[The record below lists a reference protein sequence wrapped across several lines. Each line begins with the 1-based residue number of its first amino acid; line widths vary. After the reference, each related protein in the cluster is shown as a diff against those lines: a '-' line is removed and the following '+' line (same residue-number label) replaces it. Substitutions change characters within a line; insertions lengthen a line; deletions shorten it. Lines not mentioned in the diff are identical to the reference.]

1 MSEPSQLSTQGT
13 SLYPVAHP
21 YITAQGGREKKHPPT
36 DKMEHSSPGYP
47 FLNSSF
53 PSSLNHS
60 LTAGMLQVLLVLPR
74 SCLCFCLVSPPQG
87 ILSFQGLFGPKRVVI
102 PVFCTIPGL
111 SRALFHPPEL
121 ICIPTETLRELWEYF
136 WSVSE
141 IVTQWLTC
149 NLFGFSLS
157 KTEGS
162 CSLISSFTCI
172 WLLGK
177 QTDGSIS

>member
-1 MSEPSQLSTQGT
+1 M
-13 SLYPVAHP
+13 
-21 YITAQGGREKKHPPT
+21 
-36 DKMEHSSPGYP
+36 
-47 FLNSSF
+47 
-53 PSSLNHS
+53 
-60 LTAGMLQVLLVLPR
+60 
-74 SCLCFCLVSPPQG
+74 
-87 ILSFQGLFGPKRVVI
+87 